1 MPDPFYYDE
10 WPEMPDF
17 GQALVFP
24 ERPSKAGKGGG
35 GRGVGG
41 KSGARRRPKAKDDP
55 IARIKAAQ
63 DAKHAAIQ
71 EQIRKKITYGPL
83 PPYAKESGILND
95 VDIPDE
101 YKNPELRQYG
111 GASLNIHDLDA
122 DQLAVLGFSTD
133 DIVAIMKL
141 RKQPASPSDVA
152 GK

>member
-1 MPDPFYYDE
+1 MVDPFYYDE
-10 WPEMPDF
+10 WPETPDF

-24 ERPSKAGKGGG
+24 ERPSKAGEGGG
-35 GRGVGG
+35 PRGVGG
-41 KSGARRRPKAKDDP
+41 KSKARRRPSADET

-63 DAKHAAIQ
+63 DAKRTAIE
-71 EQIRKKITYGPL
+71 EQIRKKMTYGPL
-83 PPYAKESGILND
+83 PPYAREAGILND
-95 VDIPDE
+95 GDIPDA

-152 GK
+152 GQ